1 LSGWASSTT
10 ASSSMVVKAAWH
22 DHGLD
27 SLQVRIED
35 SSRLRKLKKDEAEEE
50 ITGGQYAQ
58 RLQEYYQQ

>member
-1 LSGWASSTT
+1 
-10 ASSSMVVKAAWH
+10 MVVKPAWH
-22 DHGLD
+22 DHALD

-35 SSRLRKLKKDEAEEE
+35 TSRLRKLKKEEAEEE